1 MTRPPRRRAAAAL
14 LLAAALAGCGGGGG
28 DDPDRAKDA
37 IGAVTLCGRERDVE
51 AARPALRAF
60 NAERPK
66 VQASSI
72 AFPDAGDRFDRAVIE
87 RARRRSAECDVLAV
101 PAAQAVGLASRG
113 WLFDLERYAR
123 EREKV
128 ASFAA
133 VRSPAGKVVG
143 VLRNATGAGRPALV
157 VAAASRNPDA
167 ALALLDALSGGRTT
181 APDDAG
187 A

>member
-1 MTRPPRRRAAAAL
+1 MTRRPRRRAAAAL
-14 LLAAALAGCGGGGG
+14 LLVAALAGCGGGGG

-37 IGAVTLCGRERDVE
+37 VGAVTLCGRERDVD
-51 AARPALRAF
+51 AARAALRAF
-60 NAERPK
+60 NVERPK
-66 VQASSI
+66 IQASSI
-72 AFPDAGDRFDRAVIE
+72 AFPDAGDRFDRAIAE

-101 PAAQAVGLASRG
+101 PAAQASALAARG
-113 WLFDLERYAR
+113 WTFDLQRYAR
-123 EREKV
+123 EREKT

-133 VRSPAGKVVG
+133 VRGPKDQVVG
-143 VLRNATGAGRPALV
+143 VLRSATGAGRPALV

-181 APDDAG
+181 APEKPG